1 MARKQPRKPPLAL
14 RSIRA
19 AMRALS
25 RISPY
30 WAARLAFRLWHYPRR
45 HPEPR
50 REKEWL
56 NSAQQQQ
63 VDYLDGQLTLY
74 RWGEGPPVL
83 LVHGW
88 DGRASQMGAFAG
100 PLVNAGYQAVAVDL
114 PAHGRSSGK
123 RTNML
128 ESAAAVHHVGKVVG
142 SLAAVIAH
150 SFGAGASAKA
160 IADGLRTDKVVLLSP
175 PANLRW
181 LVDNYHQI
189 LNLSAA
195 GAVQFEKILV
205 ERYGESVWQQVS
217 TDHNMAQAALDG
229 VIVHDRD
236 DRDVPISQSETLH
249 RAWPQSRLVETTGL
263 GHRRILRDPSV
274 ISRCVEYVSAQS
286 DQSA

>member
-1 MARKQPRKPPLAL
+1 
-14 RSIRA
+14 
-19 AMRALS
+19 MRALS

-50 REKEWL
+50 RERAWL
-56 NSAQQQQ
+56 NSARQQQ

-88 DGRASQMGAFAG
+88 DGRATQMGAFAE
-100 PLVNAGYQAVAVDL
+100 PLVHAGYQAVAVDL

-123 RTNML
+123 RTNMV
-128 ESAAAVHHVGKVVG
+128 ESAAAVHHVGEVLG

-150 SFGAGASAKA
+150 SFGAGVSAKA

-181 LVDNYHQI
+181 LVDNYRQM
-189 LNLSAA
+189 LNLSSA
-195 GAVQFEKILV
+195 GALQLEKILV
-205 ERYGESVWQQVS
+205 EHYGESIWQRVS
-217 TDHNMAQAALDG
+217 TDHNMASAGLAG
-229 VIVHDRD
+229 VIIHDRD

-249 RAWPQSRLVETTGL
+249 RAWPQSTLVETTGL
-263 GHRRILRDPSV
+263 GHRRILRDPEV
-274 ISRCVEYVSAQS
+274 ISRCVDFVAAQPN
-286 DQSA
+286 QSA